1 MHAETLIKT
10 GDVPAALDALQAQ
23 IRATPGDARLRV
35 FLFQLLCIA
44 GDWTRAT
51 QQLKTCVTLDPATAP
66 MGAVYGAAIAA
77 EQTRISVLRGQTPP
91 TFDADAPSWLPV
103 LWDALK
109 KQAAGDAQGA
119 ETLRAMALRAAP
131 ATAGQADGHAFEWI
145 ADADA
150 RFGPVLEII
159 LEGEYRW
166 LPFAALRG
174 MSLQAP
180 QDLRDL
186 VWAPVTLTLV
196 CGRETGG
203 LLPVR
208 YPNTTPD
215 GTSAQKLARTTDWND
230 AGEGLGQR
238 MFCTPEADLPLLA
251 LRDISFDPAAYLR
264 AVHHG

>member
-1 MHAETLIKT
+1 MLSETLLKT
-10 GDVPAALDALQAQ
+10 GDVPAAYDALKSQV
-23 IRATPGDARLRV
+23 RAAPDDARLRI
-35 FLFQLLCIA
+35 FLFQILCVL
-44 GDWTRAT
+44 GDWPRAA
-51 QQLKTCVTLDPATAP
+51 QQLKTCVALDPAAAP
-66 MGAVYGAAIAA
+66 MAALYGPAIAA
-77 EQTRISVLRGQTPP
+77 EQTRARVLRGETPP
-91 TFDADAPSWLPV
+91 PFDAEGPSWLPV

-109 KQAAGDAQGA
+109 KQAAGDQQDA

-131 ATAGQADGHAFEWI
+131 ATAGQVDGQNFEWI

-166 LPFAALRG
+166 LPFAALRR
-174 MSLQAP
+174 MTVQPP

-208 YPNTTPD
+208 YPATTSH
-215 GTSAQKLARTTDWND
+215 GTSAHMLARGTDWNA
-230 AGEGLGQR
+230 AGEGTGQR
-238 MFCTPEADLPLLA
+238 MFCTPEADVPLLA
-251 LRDISFDPAAYLR
+251 LREVTIGSVASPK